1 MKIEIIKKIVLI
13 VALLIFSLPWLVVL
27 ANAVFRF
34 ADMEYLVSIVCAGA
48 LAGISLFIATLI
60 IFEII
65 EN

>member
-1 MKIEIIKKIVLI
+1 MMEIIRKTILI

-27 ANAVFRF
+27 ANAIFRF

-48 LAGISLFIATLI
+48 LAGIALFISTLM

-65 EN
+65 ED